1 VAGAAWPEQG
11 AVPLSAGARAHKTK
25 RLSLVLRRV
34 RAILSLTGLSFWR
47 GFQGFYS
54 GDNLTYAA
62 SIAYYGLLSLFP
74 FALLSFALLSR
85 VTADAEDRSAVL
97 DFVLRYFPKQFEFI
111 TAQID
116 ALQGRSI
123 GFGLAGTI
131 GIVWGSLGVFGAIST
146 AVNYA
151 WGVEKTRSFWKHK
164 LFSFLML
171 SVAGLILMV
180 ALLLVSAS
188 HVVGATWFT
197 SVLARFP
204 GLVILRSFTVRYA
217 TTLLFIVV
225 VGFIYYFVPNAKV
238 RFRDVWI
245 GAVVT
250 GLLWKGALEGFSWY
264 MGDLSRFSRV
274 NGSIAAVIAFMIWV
288 YVQAV
293 ILLYGVEFTA
303 AYARLLRGRPED
315 VPAAP
320 APRT

>member
-1 VAGAAWPEQG
+1 M
-11 AVPLSAGARAHKTK
+11 
-25 RLSLVLRRV
+25 LRRV

-54 GDNLTYAA
+54 SDNLTYAA

-74 FALLSFALLSR
+74 FALLSFALLGR

-116 ALQGRSI
+116 ALQGRSVSL
-123 GFGLAGTI
+123 GLLGTI

-171 SVAGLILMV
+171 SVAGLMLML

-188 HVVGATWFT
+188 HVVGASWFA

-204 GLVILRSFTVRYA
+204 GLAILRSFTVRYA
-217 TTLLFIVV
+217 TTLLFIAV